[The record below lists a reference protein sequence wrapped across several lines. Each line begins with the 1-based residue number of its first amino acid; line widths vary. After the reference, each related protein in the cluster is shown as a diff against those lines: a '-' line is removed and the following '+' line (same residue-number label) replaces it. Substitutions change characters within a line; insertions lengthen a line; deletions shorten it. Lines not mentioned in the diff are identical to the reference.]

1 MKEKQQEKSPIKQNI
16 LLYLENK
23 GVTPYEFYKE
33 SGVTRGIL
41 QQNNGISEDNIARFL
56 AYAPDVNIE
65 WLLTSK
71 GSMIKD
77 GSTDIQI
84 SNDTTT
90 SSMPTTSMNPGIGT
104 PYYDVDFIGGFDEVF
119 NSQVNIPA
127 TNIVIRGFEKASLW
141 CNVTGHSMEPK
152 INNGDIIALHQ
163 CTLNDIQYG
172 EIYAVVLDTIRTIKI
187 LRRSPNLDKLRFIPI
202 NTNDYDEQ
210 EFDKSRIINVF
221 EVIGSISKFF

>member
-1 MKEKQQEKSPIKQNI
+1 MENVSTIKDRI
-16 LLYLENK
+16 LTFLESEGIKKADFYSTTGISDSNFK
-23 GVTPYEFYKE
+23 GKNLSSQLGGDAIVKVLTSYPNLSADWLLVGAGSMLKDD
-33 SGVTRGIL
+33 L
-41 QQNNGISEDNIARFL
+41 NGIKTIDEANPSF
-56 AYAPDVNIE
+56 
-65 WLLTSK
+65 
-71 GSMIKD
+71 
-77 GSTDIQI
+77 
-84 SNDTTT
+84 
-90 SSMPTTSMNPGIGT
+90 MPTTSMNPSIGT

-152 INNGDIIALHQ
+152 INHGDIIALRQ

-187 LRRSPNLDKLRFIPI
+187 LRRSPDPSKLRFIPI
-202 NTNDYDEQ
+202 NTEDYDEQ
-210 EFDKSRIINVF
+210 EFDKSRIMNVF

>member
-1 MKEKQQEKSPIKQNI
+1 MGNI
-16 LLYLENK
+16 LSRIQEIASNEGITIGAMERTIGASK
-23 GVTPYEFYKE
+23 GVL
-33 SGVTRGIL
+33 SRAI
-41 QQNNGISEDNIARFL
+41 NNGTDIQAKWLSIIVENYPR
-56 AYAPDVNIE
+56 YSTG
-65 WLLTSK
+65 WLLTGAGRMLK
-71 GSMIKD
+71 DDLNGIKTID
-77 GSTDIQI
+77 EANPSF
-84 SNDTTT
+84 
-90 SSMPTTSMNPGIGT
+90 MPTTSMNPSVGT

-152 INNGDIIALHQ
+152 INHGDIIALRQ

-187 LRRSPNLDKLRFIPI
+187 LRRSPDPSKLRFIPI
-202 NTNDYDEQ
+202 NTEDYDEQ
-210 EFDKSRIINVF
+210 EFDKSRIMNVF

>member
-1 MKEKQQEKSPIKQNI
+1 MGNI
-16 LLYLENK
+16 LSRIQEIASNEGITIGAMERTIGASK
-23 GVTPYEFYKE
+23 GVL
-33 SGVTRGIL
+33 SRAI
-41 QQNNGISEDNIARFL
+41 NNGTDIQAKWLSIIVENYPR
-56 AYAPDVNIE
+56 YSTG
-65 WLLTSK
+65 WLLTGA
-71 GSMIKD
+71 GSMLKD
-77 GSTDIQI
+77 DLKGIQTADEANPSTQ
-84 SNDTTT
+84 
-90 SSMPTTSMNPGIGT
+90 PTTSMNPSVGT

-152 INNGDIIALHQ
+152 INHGDIIALRQ

-187 LRRSPNLDKLRFIPI
+187 LRRSPDPGKLRFIPI
-202 NTNDYDEQ
+202 NTEDYDEQ
-210 EFDKSRIINVF
+210 EFDKSRIVNVF

>member
-1 MKEKQQEKSPIKQNI
+1 MGNI
-16 LLYLENK
+16 LSRIQEIASNEGITIGAMERTIGASK
-23 GVTPYEFYKE
+23 GVL
-33 SGVTRGIL
+33 SRAI
-41 QQNNGISEDNIARFL
+41 NNGTDIQAKWLSIIVENYPR
-56 AYAPDVNIE
+56 YSTG
-65 WLLTSK
+65 WLLTGA
-71 GSMIKD
+71 GSMLKDDLNGIKTID
-77 GSTDIQI
+77 EANPSF
-84 SNDTTT
+84 
-90 SSMPTTSMNPGIGT
+90 MPTTSMNPSVGT

-152 INNGDIIALHQ
+152 INHGDIIALRQ

-187 LRRSPNLDKLRFIPI
+187 MRRSPDPSKLRFIPI
-202 NTNDYDEQ
+202 NTEDYDEQ
-210 EFDKSRIINVF
+210 EFDKSRIMNVF

>member
-16 LLYLENK
+16 LLYLEYI

-152 INNGDIIALHQ
+152 INHGDIIALHQ

-187 LRRSPNLDKLRFIPI
+187 LRRSPNPDKLRFIPI

>member
-1 MKEKQQEKSPIKQNI
+1 MGKILSRIQEIASNEGITI
-16 LLYLENK
+16 GAMERTIGASK
-23 GVTPYEFYKE
+23 GVL
-33 SGVTRGIL
+33 SRAI
-41 QQNNGISEDNIARFL
+41 NNGTDIQAKWLSIIVENYPR
-56 AYAPDVNIE
+56 YSTG
-65 WLLTSK
+65 WLLTGA
-71 GSMIKD
+71 GSMLKDDLNGIKTID
-77 GSTDIQI
+77 EANPSF
-84 SNDTTT
+84 
-90 SSMPTTSMNPGIGT
+90 MPTTSMNPSVGT

-152 INNGDIIALHQ
+152 INHGDIIALRQ

-187 LRRSPNLDKLRFIPI
+187 LRRSPDPSKLRFIPI
-202 NTNDYDEQ
+202 NTEDYDEQ
-210 EFDKSRIINVF
+210 EFDKSRIMNVF

>member
-1 MKEKQQEKSPIKQNI
+1 MGNI
-16 LLYLENK
+16 LSRIQEIASNEGITIGAMERTIGASK
-23 GVTPYEFYKE
+23 GVL
-33 SGVTRGIL
+33 SRAI
-41 QQNNGISEDNIARFL
+41 NNGTDIQAKWLSIIVENYPR
-56 AYAPDVNIE
+56 YSTG
-65 WLLTSK
+65 WLLTGA
-71 GSMIKD
+71 GSMLKD
-77 GSTDIQI
+77 DLKGIQTADEANP
-84 SNDTTT
+84 SPL
-90 SSMPTTSMNPGIGT
+90 PTTSMNPSVGT

-152 INNGDIIALHQ
+152 INHGDIIALRQ

-187 LRRSPNLDKLRFIPI
+187 LRRSPDPGKLRFIPI
-202 NTNDYDEQ
+202 NTEDYDEQ
-210 EFDKSRIINVF
+210 EFDKSRIVNVF

>member
-1 MKEKQQEKSPIKQNI
+1 MGNI
-16 LLYLENK
+16 LSRIQEIASNEGITIGAMERTIGASK
-23 GVTPYEFYKE
+23 GVL
-33 SGVTRGIL
+33 SRAI
-41 QQNNGISEDNIARFL
+41 NNGTDIQAKWLSIIVENYPR
-56 AYAPDVNIE
+56 YSTG
-65 WLLTSK
+65 WLLTGA
-71 GSMIKD
+71 GSMLKDDLNGIKTID
-77 GSTDIQI
+77 EANPSF
-84 SNDTTT
+84 
-90 SSMPTTSMNPGIGT
+90 MPTTSMNPSVGT

-152 INNGDIIALHQ
+152 INHGDIIALHQ

-187 LRRSPNLDKLRFIPI
+187 LRRSPDPDKLCFIPI

>member
-152 INNGDIIALHQ
+152 INHSDIIALHQ

-187 LRRSPNLDKLRFIPI
+187 LRRSPDPDKLRFIPI

>member
-1 MKEKQQEKSPIKQNI
+1 MGNI
-16 LLYLENK
+16 LSRIQEIASNEGITIGAMERTIGASK
-23 GVTPYEFYKE
+23 GVL
-33 SGVTRGIL
+33 SRAI
-41 QQNNGISEDNIARFL
+41 NNGTDIQAKWLSIIVKNYPR
-56 AYAPDVNIE
+56 YSTG
-65 WLLTSK
+65 WLLTGA
-71 GSMIKD
+71 GSMLKD
-77 GSTDIQI
+77 DLKGIQTADEANPSTL
-84 SNDTTT
+84 
-90 SSMPTTSMNPGIGT
+90 PTTSMNPSVGT

-152 INNGDIIALHQ
+152 INHGDIIALRQ

-187 LRRSPNLDKLRFIPI
+187 LRRSPDPGKLRFIPI
-202 NTNDYDEQ
+202 NTEDYDEQ
-210 EFDKSRIINVF
+210 KFDKSRIVNVF

>member
-90 SSMPTTSMNPGIGT
+90 SSMPTTSINPGIGT

-152 INNGDIIALHQ
+152 INHGDIIALHQ

-187 LRRSPNLDKLRFIPI
+187 LRRSPNPDKLRFIPI

>member
-1 MKEKQQEKSPIKQNI
+1 MENISTIKDRI
-16 LLYLENK
+16 LTFLEFEGIK
-23 GVTPYEFYKE
+23 KAVFY
-33 SGVTRGIL
+33 STT
-41 QQNNGISEDNIARFL
+41 GISDSNFKGKNLSSQLGGDAIVKVLTSYPNLSA
-56 AYAPDVNIE
+56 D
-65 WLLTSK
+65 WLLTGT
-71 GSMIKD
+71 GSMLKDDLNGIKTID
-77 GSTDIQI
+77 EANSSTL
-84 SNDTTT
+84 
-90 SSMPTTSMNPGIGT
+90 PTTSMNPSIGT

-152 INNGDIIALHQ
+152 INHGDIIALHQ

-187 LRRSPNLDKLRFIPI
+187 LRRSPDPDKLRFIPI

>member
-1 MKEKQQEKSPIKQNI
+1 MGNI
-16 LLYLENK
+16 LSRIQEIASSEGITIGAMERTIGASK
-23 GVTPYEFYKE
+23 GVL
-33 SGVTRGIL
+33 SRAI
-41 QQNNGISEDNIARFL
+41 NNGTDIQAKWLSIIVEN
-56 AYAPDVNIE
+56 YPQYSTE
-65 WLLTSK
+65 WLLTGA
-71 GSMIKD
+71 GSMLKD
-77 GSTDIQI
+77 DLNGIQTADEANPSTL
-84 SNDTTT
+84 
-90 SSMPTTSMNPGIGT
+90 PTTSMNPSVGT

-152 INNGDIIALHQ
+152 INHGDIIALRQ

-187 LRRSPNLDKLRFIPI
+187 LRRSPDPSKLRFIPI
-202 NTNDYDEQ
+202 NTEDYDKQ
-210 EFDKSRIINVF
+210 EFDKSRIMNVF

>member
-1 MKEKQQEKSPIKQNI
+1 MGNI
-16 LLYLENK
+16 LSRIQEIASNEGITIGAMERTIGASK
-23 GVTPYEFYKE
+23 GVL
-33 SGVTRGIL
+33 SRAI
-41 QQNNGISEDNIARFL
+41 NNGTDIQAKWLSIIVENYPR
-56 AYAPDVNIE
+56 YSTG
-65 WLLTSK
+65 WLLTGA
-71 GSMIKD
+71 GSMLKDDLNGIKTID
-77 GSTDIQI
+77 EANPSF
-84 SNDTTT
+84 
-90 SSMPTTSMNPGIGT
+90 MPTTSMNPSVGT

-152 INNGDIIALHQ
+152 INHGDIIALRQ

-187 LRRSPNLDKLRFIPI
+187 LRRSPDPSKLRFISI
-202 NTNDYDEQ
+202 NTEDYDEQ
-210 EFDKSRIINVF
+210 EFDKSRIMNVF

>member
-1 MKEKQQEKSPIKQNI
+1 MENISTIKDRI
-16 LLYLENK
+16 LTFLESEGIKKADFYSTTGISDSNFK
-23 GVTPYEFYKE
+23 GKNLSSQLGGNAIVKVLTSYPNLSADWLLVGAGSMLKDD
-33 SGVTRGIL
+33 L
-41 QQNNGISEDNIARFL
+41 NGIQTADEAN
-56 AYAPDVNIE
+56 P
-65 WLLTSK
+65 
-71 GSMIKD
+71 
-77 GSTDIQI
+77 STL
-84 SNDTTT
+84 
-90 SSMPTTSMNPGIGT
+90 PTTSMNPSVGT

-152 INNGDIIALHQ
+152 INHGDIIALHQ

-187 LRRSPNLDKLRFIPI
+187 LRRSPDPDKLRFIPI

>member
-1 MKEKQQEKSPIKQNI
+1 MKEKQQGKSPIKQNI

-152 INNGDIIALHQ
+152 INHGDIIALRQ

-187 LRRSPNLDKLRFIPI
+187 LRRSPDPSKLRFIPI
-202 NTNDYDEQ
+202 NTEDYDEQ
-210 EFDKSRIINVF
+210 EFDKSRIMNVF

>member
-1 MKEKQQEKSPIKQNI
+1 MGNI
-16 LLYLENK
+16 LSRIQEIASNEGITIGAMERTIGASK
-23 GVTPYEFYKE
+23 GVL
-33 SGVTRGIL
+33 SRAI
-41 QQNNGISEDNIARFL
+41 NNGTDIQAKWLSIIVENYPR
-56 AYAPDVNIE
+56 YSTE
-65 WLLTSK
+65 WLLTGA
-71 GSMIKD
+71 GSMLKDDLNGIKTID
-77 GSTDIQI
+77 EANPSF
-84 SNDTTT
+84 
-90 SSMPTTSMNPGIGT
+90 MPTTSMNPSVGT

-152 INNGDIIALHQ
+152 INHGDIIALRQ

-187 LRRSPNLDKLRFIPI
+187 LRRSPDPSKLRFIPI
-202 NTNDYDEQ
+202 NTEDYDEQ
-210 EFDKSRIINVF
+210 EFDKSRIMNVF

>member
-1 MKEKQQEKSPIKQNI
+1 MGNI
-16 LLYLENK
+16 LSRIQEIASNEGITIGAMERTIGASK
-23 GVTPYEFYKE
+23 GVL
-33 SGVTRGIL
+33 SRAI
-41 QQNNGISEDNIARFL
+41 NNGTDIQAKWLSIIVENYPR
-56 AYAPDVNIE
+56 YSTG
-65 WLLTSK
+65 WLLTGA
-71 GSMIKD
+71 GSMLKDDLNGIKTID
-77 GSTDIQI
+77 EANPSF
-84 SNDTTT
+84 
-90 SSMPTTSMNPGIGT
+90 MPTTSMNPSVGT

-152 INNGDIIALHQ
+152 INHGDIIALRQ

-187 LRRSPNLDKLRFIPI
+187 LRRSPDPSKLRFIPI
-202 NTNDYDEQ
+202 NTEDYDEQ
-210 EFDKSRIINVF
+210 EFDKSLIMNVF

>member
-1 MKEKQQEKSPIKQNI
+1 MGNI
-16 LLYLENK
+16 LSRIQEIASNEGITIGAMERTIGASK
-23 GVTPYEFYKE
+23 GVL
-33 SGVTRGIL
+33 SRAI
-41 QQNNGISEDNIARFL
+41 NNGTDIQAKWLSIIVENYPR
-56 AYAPDVNIE
+56 YSTG
-65 WLLTSK
+65 WLLTGA
-71 GSMIKD
+71 GSMLKD
-77 GSTDIQI
+77 DLNGIQTADEANPSTL
-84 SNDTTT
+84 
-90 SSMPTTSMNPGIGT
+90 PTTSMNPSVGT

-141 CNVTGHSMEPK
+141 CNVTGHSMEPQ
-152 INNGDIIALHQ
+152 INHGDIIALHQ

-187 LRRSPNLDKLRFIPI
+187 LRRSPDPDKLRFIPI